1 LFQFRQNYILLSKEG
16 RKLVIKIKRLDKYI
30 KTFCSLEDEKD
41 EKQIQLPE
49 MMKIRL
55 CKIVAGSKVCGR
67 LLGRGKGFCLKF

>member
-1 LFQFRQNYILLSKEG
+1 M
-16 RKLVIKIKRLDKYI
+16 
-30 KTFCSLEDEKD
+30 EDEKD

-55 CKIVAGSKVCGR
+55 CEIVAGSKVCGR